1 MVSFFNSWDIFSAIW
16 GFVFRGFLS
25 CFGLLYLLIYIL
37 NSAPSSRSPTHRVR
51 FSTPSPFLIRKG
63 TLGHPHTLSHQVFA
77 RLGQT
82 GSPVGKQSL
91 CSSLFFGWWLSLWEF
106 LGVQVSWFYWS
117 SCGVHIAFKA
127 FNSSTNSSIRVP
139 DLCPVFDC
147 GYLYLFQSAAG

>member
-1 MVSFFNSWDIFSAIW
+1 MILFGFFLFVCFVLFCFVSVYSGSFHLPENFMVSFFNSWDIFSAIW

-82 GSPVGKQSL
+82 GGPVGKQSL
-91 CSSLFFGWWLSLWEF
+91 CSSLFFGWWLSL
-106 LGVQVSWFYWS
+106 
-117 SCGVHIAFKA
+117 
-127 FNSSTNSSIRVP
+127 
-139 DLCPVFDC
+139 
-147 GYLYLFQSAAG
+147 